1 MQNNKLINKLRL
13 PVIVAPMFLVSGPEL
28 VIASSNAGL
37 VGSFPGPNARTTEEL
52 EGWMEQINS
61 STSNPWAFNMI
72 THKTYDRFG
81 DELDLIKK
89 FQPQIVITA
98 LGSPERVIE
107 AVHAYGGKVIADVNN
122 INFARRCADMHVDG
136 MALICHGAGG
146 HTGNLS
152 PFSFTAYVR
161 EFFNGLIV
169 LAGSISTGQHIKAAK
184 LLGADL
190 CYMGTRFI
198 SAKESNAVDEYKS
211 MIINSTYDDLRMTN
225 LFTGADAYYLKDSI
239 INNKLD
245 PDNLES
251 NTSGFNVSA
260 SQDKIKAWKDI
271 WSAGQGVGLIKNIE
285 SVESIVNKLE
295 SQFVQGA
302 GHGNQK
308 N

>member
-1 MQNNKLINKLRL
+1 
-13 PVIVAPMFLVSGPEL
+13 
-28 VIASSNAGL
+28 
-37 VGSFPGPNARTTEEL
+37 
-52 EGWMEQINS
+52 
-61 STSNPWAFNMI
+61 
-72 THKTYDRFG
+72 
-81 DELDLIKK
+81 
-89 FQPQIVITA
+89 

-122 INFARRCADMHVDG
+122 INFARRCADMDVDG

-146 HTGNLS
+146 HTGHLS

-161 EFFNGLIV
+161 EFFDGLIV

-285 SVESIVNKLE
+285 SVESIVDKLE
-295 SQFVQGA
+295 SEFVQGA
-302 GHGNQK
+302 GHGN
-308 N
+308 

>member
-61 STSNPWAFNMI
+61 STSNSWAFNMI

-107 AVHAYGGKVIADVNN
+107 SVHSYGGKVIADVNN

-285 SVESIVNKLE
+285 SVESIVDKLE
-295 SQFVQGA
+295 SEFA
-302 GHGNQK
+302 
-308 N
+308 

>member
-52 EGWMEQINS
+52 EGWMEQING
-61 STSNPWAFNMI
+61 STTNPWAFNMI

-107 AVHAYGGKVIADVNN
+107 AVHGYGGKVIADVNN
-122 INFARRCADMHVDG
+122 INFARRCADMQVDG

-146 HTGNLS
+146 HTGHLS

-285 SVESIVNKLE
+285 SVESIVDKLE
-295 SQFVQGA
+295 SEFVQGA
-302 GHGNQK
+302 GHGN
-308 N
+308 

>member
-1 MQNNKLINKLRL
+1 MQNNQLTDQLRL

-28 VIASSNAGL
+28 VIASSNSGL
-37 VGSFPGPNARTTEEL
+37 IGSFPGPNARTAEEL
-52 EGWMEQINS
+52 ENWMQQITI

-72 THKTYDRFG
+72 THKTYDRFAE
-81 DELDLIKK
+81 ELDLIKK
-89 FQPQIVITA
+89 FQPEIVITA

-107 AVHAYGGKVIADVNN
+107 TVHAYGGKVIADVNN
-122 INFARRCADMHVDG
+122 INFARRCADMNVDG

-146 HTGNLS
+146 HTGHLS

-190 CYMGTRFI
+190 SYMGTRFI
-198 SAKESNAVDEYKS
+198 SAKESNAADEYKS

-225 LFTGADAYYLKDSI
+225 LFTGAEAYYLKDSI
-239 INNKLD
+239 INNNLD
-245 PDNLES
+245 PDNLGS
-251 NTSGFNVSA
+251 NTGGFNVSG
-260 SQDKIKAWKDI
+260 SQEKIKAWKDI

-285 SVESIVNKLE
+285 SVESIVQDLE
-295 SQFVQGA
+295 SEFLKG
-302 GHGNQK
+302 
-308 N
+308 